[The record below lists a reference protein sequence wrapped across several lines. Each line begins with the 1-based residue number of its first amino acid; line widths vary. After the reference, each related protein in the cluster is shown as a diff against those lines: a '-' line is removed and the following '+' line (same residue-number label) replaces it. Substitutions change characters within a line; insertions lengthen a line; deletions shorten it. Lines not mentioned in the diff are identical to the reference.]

1 MNKKYVVIGNSVAAV
16 NCVEAI
22 RSLDTKGDITLVSD
36 EPYHTYGRPLI
47 SYLLYG
53 KTDLQR
59 MKYRSDDWYETNKVD
74 AKLGVKVVKINAAEQ
89 NVTLENGEKIPYDEL
104 LVATGSRPFVP
115 PMPGLEKVNDKY
127 SFMTLSDALTIEKE
141 FKEED
146 NVLIIGAGLIGL
158 KCLEG
163 IFDRVHGVTVVDMA
177 NRVLPSVLDEEGSA
191 VVQKSLEEKGEI
203 GRAHV

>member
-59 MKYRSDDWYETNKVD
+59 MKYRSDD
-74 AKLGVKVVKINAAEQ
+74 
-89 NVTLENGEKIPYDEL
+89 
-104 LVATGSRPFVP
+104 
-115 PMPGLEKVNDKY
+115 
-127 SFMTLSDALTIEKE
+127 
-141 FKEED
+141 
-146 NVLIIGAGLIGL
+146 
-158 KCLEG
+158 
-163 IFDRVHGVTVVDMA
+163 
-177 NRVLPSVLDEEGSA
+177 
-191 VVQKSLEEKGEI
+191 
-203 GRAHV
+203 